1 MQIQKHPQLKQK
13 KDNLDALKSELA
25 KLISDRDILE
35 HTVKKNLEALYITMI
50 GKNEYELFCLE
61 CQAAKLKRK
70 IELIQARLNRAEEV
84 NLTAVE
90 KQLDEEYKEWH
101 EKIDKMVSDIE
112 AGKARLNTLMPEKES
127 KELQKIYRFLVKKL
141 HPDINLKQTE
151 KDKLLWNRT
160 QDAYRIADLEELRV
174 IKLLLE
180 DSIDITSEENIISV
194 IDRQIKSVKE
204 KILNIMEYI
213 KKIKSEFPF
222 TIEDKIEDKE
232 WIADKNAEI
241 FKKIEDQKLKI
252 KELKSVI
259 DRLLLSNIKGSGPDT
274 IN

>member
-1 MQIQKHPQLKQK
+1 MQIQKHPQLKK
-13 KDNLDALKSELA
+13 KQDNLDALKSELS

-35 HTVKKNLEALYITMI
+35 HTVKKNLEALYITRI

-61 CQAAKLKRK
+61 CQAARLKRK
-70 IELIQARLNRAEEV
+70 IELIQARLNHAEEV

-90 KQLDEEYKEWH
+90 KQLDKEYKDWH
-101 EKIDKMVSDIE
+101 EKMDKMVSDIE

-141 HPDINLKQTE
+141 HPDINPKQTE

-180 DSIDITSEENIISV
+180 DSIDITPEENIISA
-194 IDRQIKSVKE
+194 INRQIKSVKE

-213 KKIKSEFPF
+213 NKIKSEFPF
-222 TIEDKIEDKE
+222 TIEDRIEDKS
-232 WIADKNAEI
+232 WVAGKNAEI
-241 FKKIEDQKLKI
+241 FKKIEDHKLKI

-259 DRLLLSNIKGSGPDT
+259 DKLLLSNIKGANTDT
-274 IN
+274 IK